1 MSDFFPDEIMVEI
14 LQRLPAKSLI
24 KFRSVSKSWC
34 SLITNPNFINTHL
47 THSLTSNT
55 YKNSY
60 DNLPLMIVR
69 QCVSTTHT
77 RTEHYKLFIDSEDS
91 FDEYKELEFPI
102 KSRRLHFFFAIGSV
116 KGLFCLHEQDRY
128 FLWNPSIRKSMAM
141 PKPTVKTSMH
151 SHGFGFDPR
160 TNDYKLVRIVDFY
173 PTKLPNQKPTTLI
186 EVYSL
191 NAGSWKTSSTGRNSY
206 PDGITIDYSGR
217 FAAYLEGAVHFAAK
231 MKKSNDPLIL
241 SFDLCDEVFQT
252 MMLPDG
258 VVGPI
263 TEVRA
268 SVFGGLLSLLC
279 YEDSAAYKSCS
290 IWIMKKYGVVDS
302 LYKQFT
308 IDLSRGITQVLGI
321 RNNGHILLETKTPSD
336 WVLSSYDP
344 SSQQTKNLGIY
355 ATSNH
360 FVVDTYEENLI
371 LLNKPND
378 AFSRRR
384 VSRKRTDRMIWGS
397 NKIFEDKDEK
407 VQYLWER
414 VKDQGSK
421 ARIEALKTD
430 IQRRRNEI
438 DLCLKEIKEN
448 VKEAKEAVA
457 RMGPQRQ
464 AEVYAKFQTIFS
476 QVQPIDFSSNC
487 GDTIAIDAGPPWPL
501 PKEEQIDSTR
511 LTATS
516 QSSAV
521 NDCDVAAEKRSHSR
535 VLGRGV
541 GIKGKDLNG
550 CTSSGQVKD
559 CTRHEAEEFIKAEGT
574 EMLKQL
580 SEMKDQ
586 LLQTYGKPFIPTVQA
601 STNAQP

>member
-47 THSLTSNT
+47 NHSLTSNT

-69 QCVSTTHT
+69 QCVSTAHT

-151 SHGFGFDPR
+151 SRGFGFYPR
-160 TNDYKLVRIVDFY
+160 TNDYKLVRIADFY
-173 PTKLPNQKPTTLI
+173 PTKLPNQKPTTHI

-231 MKKSNDPLIL
+231 MKKSDDPLIL

-258 VVGPI
+258 VVGPR

-321 RNNGHILLETKTPSD
+321 RNNGHILLETKAPSD

-384 VSRKRTDRMIWGS
+384 VSRKRTDR
-397 NKIFEDKDEK
+397 
-407 VQYLWER
+407 
-414 VKDQGSK
+414 DQGSQ
-421 ARIEALKTD
+421 AQIEALKTD
-430 IQRRRNEI
+430 IQRLRNEV
-438 DLCLKEIKEN
+438 DLRLKEIKEK
-448 VKEAKEAVA
+448 VEEAKEAVA

-476 QVQPIDFSSNC
+476 QMQPIDFSSN
-487 GDTIAIDAGPPWPL
+487 
-501 PKEEQIDSTR
+501 EQIDSTR

-521 NDCDVAAEKRSHSR
+521 DDCDVAAEKWSHSR
-535 VLGRGV
+535 VLGRGA

-559 CTRHEAEEFIKAEGT
+559 CTRHEAEELIKLKAEGT

>member
-1 MSDFFPDEIMVEI
+1 MSDFLPDEIMVEI
-14 LQRLPAKSLI
+14 LHRLPTKPLI
-24 KFRSVSKSWC
+24 QFRSVSKSWY
-34 SLITNPNFINTHL
+34 SLITSPSFINTHFN
-47 THSLTSNT
+47 HSLTSNT
-55 YKNSY
+55 YNNSY
-60 DNLPLMIVR
+60 DNLPLMILR
-69 QCVSTTHT
+69 QCVSTPYTK
-77 RTEHYKLFIDSEDS
+77 TEHYKLCIDTEES
-91 FDEYKELEFPI
+91 FDEYKELEIPI
-102 KSRRLHFFFAIGSV
+102 KSRRLHFFFAIGYA
-116 KGLFCLHEQDRY
+116 KGLFCLFEQDRF

-141 PKPTVKTSMH
+141 PKPTIKTSMH
-151 SHGFGFDPR
+151 YHGFGFDPQS
-160 TNDYKLVRIVDFY
+160 NDYKVVTIANR
-173 PTKLPNQKPTTLI
+173 TKLPNGEPITHI

-191 NAGSWKTSSTGRNSY
+191 NAGVWKMSSTGRNSY

-217 FAAYLEGAVHFAAK
+217 FAAYLEGAVHFAAN

-258 VVGPI
+258 IVGPR

-279 YEDSAAYKSCS
+279 YEDSAVFKSCS
-290 IWIMKKYGVVDS
+290 IWTMKKYGVVDS

-321 RNNGHILLETKTPSD
+321 RNNGHILLETKAPSD

-384 VSRKRTDRMIWGS
+384 VSRKRKDR
-397 NKIFEDKDEK
+397 
-407 VQYLWER
+407 LTL
-414 VKDQGSK
+414 DQGFQTRIK
-421 ARIEALKTD
+421 ALNTD
-430 IQRRRNEI
+430 VQRQTNEVE
-438 DLCLKEIKEN
+438 LQLKEIKGKVE
-448 VKEAKEAVA
+448 EAMEVIA
-457 RMGPQRQ
+457 RMGPPQH
-464 AEVYAKFQTIFS
+464 AEVYAKLQKIFL
-476 QVQPIDFSSNC
+476 QMRPIIVPSN
-487 GDTIAIDAGPPWPL
+487 
-501 PKEEQIDSTR
+501 EQIDSTR

-516 QSSAV
+516 QSSMV
-521 NDCDVAAEKRSHSR
+521 NNCEVAIEKLSHSR

-541 GIKGKDLNG
+541 GVKGKDLNG
-550 CTSSGQVKD
+550 CTSSGQGKD
-559 CTRHEAEEFIKAEGT
+559 CTRDEEYEAELIKRRAKSTEF
-574 EMLKQL
+574 LKQL

-586 LLQTYGKPFIPTVQA
+586 LLQTFSKPFIPTVQA

>member
-34 SLITNPNFINTHL
+34 SLITNPDFINTHL
-47 THSLTSNT
+47 TQSLTSNT

-160 TNDYKLVRIVDFY
+160 TNDYKLVRIADFY
-173 PTKLPNQKPTTLI
+173 PTKLPNQKPTTHI

-191 NAGSWKTSSTGRNSY
+191 NAGSWKMSSTGRNSY
-206 PDGITIDYSGR
+206 PDGITIDYSSR

-258 VVGPI
+258 VVAPR

-279 YEDSAAYKSCS
+279 YEDSAVYKSCS

-321 RNNGHILLETKTPSD
+321 RNNGHILLETKAPSD

-344 SSQQTKNLGIY
+344 LSQQTKNLGIY

-384 VSRKRTDRMIWGS
+384 VSRKRTDR
-397 NKIFEDKDEK
+397 
-407 VQYLWER
+407 
-414 VKDQGSK
+414 DQGSQ

-430 IQRRRNEI
+430 IQRRRNEV
-438 DLCLKEIKEN
+438 DLHLKEIKEK
-448 VKEAKEAVA
+448 VEKAKEAVA

-464 AEVYAKFQTIFS
+464 AEVYAKFQTIFL
-476 QVQPIDFSSNC
+476 QMQPIDFSSN
-487 GDTIAIDAGPPWPL
+487 
-501 PKEEQIDSTR
+501 EQIDSTR

-521 NDCDVAAEKRSHSR
+521 DDCDVAAEKWSHSR

-559 CTRHEAEEFIKAEGT
+559 CMRHEAEELIKLKTEGT

>member
-34 SLITNPNFINTHL
+34 SLITNPDFINTHL
-47 THSLTSNT
+47 TQSLTSNT

-160 TNDYKLVRIVDFY
+160 TNDYKLVRIADFY
-173 PTKLPNQKPTTLI
+173 PTKLPNQKPTTHI

-191 NAGSWKTSSTGRNSY
+191 NAGSWKMSSTGRNSY
-206 PDGITIDYSGR
+206 PDGITIDYSSR

-258 VVGPI
+258 VVAPR

-279 YEDSAAYKSCS
+279 YEDSAVYKSCS

-321 RNNGHILLETKTPSD
+321 RNNGHILLETKAPSD

-344 SSQQTKNLGIY
+344 LSQQTKNLGIY

-384 VSRKRTDRMIWGS
+384 VSRKRTDRMIWIERS

-407 VQYLWER
+407 MEYLR
-414 VKDQGSK
+414 DRKDQGSQ

-430 IQRRRNEI
+430 IQRRRNEV
-438 DLCLKEIKEN
+438 DLHLKEIKEK
-448 VKEAKEAVA
+448 VEKAKEAVA

-464 AEVYAKFQTIFS
+464 AEVYAKFQTIFL
-476 QVQPIDFSSNC
+476 QMQPIDFSSN
-487 GDTIAIDAGPPWPL
+487 
-501 PKEEQIDSTR
+501 EQIDSTR

-521 NDCDVAAEKRSHSR
+521 DDCDVAAEKWCHSR

-559 CTRHEAEEFIKAEGT
+559 CMRHEAEELIKLKTEGT

>member
-206 PDGITIDYSGR
+206 PDGIIIDYSGR

-258 VVGPI
+258 VVGPR

-308 IDLSRGITQVLGI
+308 IDLSRGNTQVLGI
-321 RNNGHILLETKTPSD
+321 RNNGHILLETKAPSD

-384 VSRKRTDRMIWGS
+384 VSRKRTDR
-397 NKIFEDKDEK
+397 
-407 VQYLWER
+407 
-414 VKDQGSK
+414 DQGSK

-476 QVQPIDFSSNC
+476 QVQPIDFSSN
-487 GDTIAIDAGPPWPL
+487 
-501 PKEEQIDSTR
+501 EQIDSTR

>member
-91 FDEYKELEFPI
+91 FDECKELEFPI

-160 TNDYKLVRIVDFY
+160 TNDYKLVRIADFY
-173 PTKLPNQKPTTLI
+173 PTKLPNQEPTTHI

-191 NAGSWKTSSTGRNSY
+191 NAGSWKMSSTGRNSY
-206 PDGITIDYSGR
+206 PDGITIGYSGR

-258 VVGPI
+258 VVAPR

-308 IDLSRGITQVLGI
+308 IDLSRGITLVLGI
-321 RNNGHILLETKTPSD
+321 RNNGHILLEAKAPSD

-384 VSRKRTDRMIWGS
+384 VSRKRTDG
-397 NKIFEDKDEK
+397 
-407 VQYLWER
+407 
-414 VKDQGSK
+414 DQGSQ

-430 IQRRRNEI
+430 IQRRRNEV
-438 DLCLKEIKEN
+438 DLHLKEIKEK
-448 VKEAKEAVA
+448 VEEAKEAVA

-476 QVQPIDFSSNC
+476 QMQPIDFSSN
-487 GDTIAIDAGPPWPL
+487 
-501 PKEEQIDSTR
+501 EQIDLTR

-559 CTRHEAEEFIKAEGT
+559 CTMHEAEELIKLKAEGT

-586 LLQTYGKPFIPTVQA
+586 LLQTYGKPFIPTVKA

>member
-34 SLITNPNFINTHL
+34 SLITNPDFINTHL
-47 THSLTSNT
+47 TQSLTSNT

-160 TNDYKLVRIVDFY
+160 TNDYKLVRIADFY
-173 PTKLPNQKPTTLI
+173 PTKLPNQKPTTHI

-191 NAGSWKTSSTGRNSY
+191 NAGSWKMSSTGRNSY
-206 PDGITIDYSGR
+206 PDGITIDYSSR

-258 VVGPI
+258 VVAPR

-279 YEDSAAYKSCS
+279 YEDSAVYKSCS

-321 RNNGHILLETKTPSD
+321 RNNGHILLETKAPSD

-344 SSQQTKNLGIY
+344 LSQQTKNLGIY

-384 VSRKRTDRMIWGS
+384 VSRKRTDR
-397 NKIFEDKDEK
+397 
-407 VQYLWER
+407 
-414 VKDQGSK
+414 DQGSQ

-430 IQRRRNEI
+430 IQRRRNEV
-438 DLCLKEIKEN
+438 DLHLKEIKEK
-448 VKEAKEAVA
+448 VEKAKEAVA

-464 AEVYAKFQTIFS
+464 A
-476 QVQPIDFSSNC
+476 
-487 GDTIAIDAGPPWPL
+487 
-501 PKEEQIDSTR
+501 EEQIDSTR

-521 NDCDVAAEKRSHSR
+521 DDCDVAAEKWSHSR

-559 CTRHEAEEFIKAEGT
+559 CMRHEAEELIKLKTEGT